1 MKKFFYGKK
10 VHFPISDFSPFALFH
25 SFTFMAEHILAH
37 KLTLSLPI
45 EKVFDFFADAG
56 NLERITPPEL
66 NFHIITPQPINLRK
80 GTLIDYQLKVRGFPV
95 KWRTEISEW
104 NPPFLFTDKALKSPY
119 KQWIHRHTFT
129 EIEKDK
135 TLIEDRVKYR
145 LPFEPFGDLAHW
157 FVRRELDYIFDFR
170 QKKVLDLLQPQNK

>member
-1 MKKFFYGKK
+1 M
-10 VHFPISDFSPFALFH
+10 S
-25 SFTFMAEHILAH
+25 EHILTR
-37 KLTLSLPI
+37 KLTLNLPS
-45 EKVFDFFADAG
+45 KTVFDFFADAG

-66 NFHIITPQPINLRK
+66 NFHIITTQPIDIKK

-104 NPPFLFTDKALKSPY
+104 NPPRLFVDKALKSPY

-129 EIEKDK
+129 EISGNK
-135 TLIEDRVKYR
+135 TLIEDEVRYR
-145 LPFEPFGDLAHW
+145 LPIEPFGDLAHW

-170 QKKVLDLLQPQNK
+170 QKIVREILQSETKEILTTDEHR